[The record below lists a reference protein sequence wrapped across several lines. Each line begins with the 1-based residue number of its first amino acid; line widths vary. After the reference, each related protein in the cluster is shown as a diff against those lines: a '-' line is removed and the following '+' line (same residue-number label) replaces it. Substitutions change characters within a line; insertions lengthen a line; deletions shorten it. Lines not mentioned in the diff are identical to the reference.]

1 MNGDKFVTVCFRSGW
16 IKGDLMPR
24 FRTIR
29 GMRDFL
35 PKEAEAMKYV
45 EQVTRELAHLYSYG
59 EVITP
64 VVESHDLLAAKSGE
78 EIRKRMYAFND
89 LGGRKVALRPE
100 FTASVA
106 RLIVTKMMN
115 DPKPIRLYCCG
126 SLYRYDEPQY
136 LRYREFW
143 QSNYEL
149 IGSNKPEADA
159 EILIL
164 TYDLMKRLGLRNYWF
179 KIGHVG
185 IIRGILS
192 QEDIVEERQNQI
204 MQLLD
209 NRRWDEALTVT
220 QESGVSQIATTA
232 LKKILET
239 KGKDVSK
246 VLKEAKRV
254 VSNYNSATAAV
265 ENLQNILDLVK
276 ESGVKFETLIEAGFA
291 RGLEYYTG
299 VVFQPYVPELEREV
313 GGGGRYDKLIE
324 LFGGEPTPAVG
335 VAHGIDRLVLSMKN
349 QKVLTKIGAER
360 RVMVIPIGEEM
371 RAKAMELSLMLRN
384 VNIPVEVEVMGRTVS
399 KALQD
404 ADRRNVTCAIIVG
417 AEELKTEKVVLRDMK
432 KRVQETVEIQNLS
445 DEILKN
451 MT

>member
-1 MNGDKFVTVCFRSGW
+1 
-16 IKGDLMPR
+16 MPK

-35 PKEAEAMKYV
+35 PKEAERMKYV
-45 EQVTRELAHLYSYG
+45 ERVTRELAHLYCYK
-59 EVITP
+59 EIITP
-64 VVESHDLLAAKSGE
+64 VVESYDLLAAKSGE

-100 FTASVA
+100 FTASIA
-106 RLIVTKMMN
+106 RLIATKMMN
-115 DPKPIRLYCCG
+115 EPKPIRLYCCG

-164 TYDLMKRLGLRNYWF
+164 THDLMKRLGLRNYWF

-192 QEDIVEERQNQI
+192 QEGVPGERQNQI

-209 NRRWDEALTVT
+209 SRRWDEALTLV
-220 QESGVSQIATTA
+220 QESEVSQIATIT

-246 VLKEAKRV
+246 VLNEAKRV
-254 VSNYNSATAAV
+254 ISNYDSAVAAV

-276 ESGVKFETLIEAGFA
+276 ESGVTFETLIEAGFA

-299 VVFQPYVPELEREV
+299 MVFQPYVPGLEREV

-335 VAHGIDRLVLSMKN
+335 VAHGIDRLVLAMKK
-349 QKVLTKIGAER
+349 QKVLTKIGAGR
-360 RVMVIPIGEEM
+360 RVIVIPISEEM
-371 RAKAMELSLMLRN
+371 KADAIELSLMLRN
-384 VNIPVEVEVMGRTVS
+384 VNIPVEVEVLGRTVS

-404 ADRRNVTCAIIVG
+404 ADRRNVTHTIIVG
-417 AEELKTEKVVLRDMK
+417 PEELKEGKVVLRDMK
-432 KRVQETVEIQNLS
+432 KREQKIIEVATLVDSFERERC
-445 DEILKN
+445 
-451 MT
+451 

>member
-1 MNGDKFVTVCFRSGW
+1 
-16 IKGDLMPR
+16 
-24 FRTIR
+24 
-29 GMRDFL
+29 
-35 PKEAEAMKYV
+35 MKYV
-45 EQVTRELAHLYSYG
+45 EQVTRELAHLYCYG

-64 VVESHDLLAAKSGE
+64 VVESYDLLAAKSGE

-100 FTASVA
+100 FTASIA
-106 RLIVTKMMN
+106 RLIATKMMN
-115 DPKPIRLYCCG
+115 EPKPIRLYCCG

-164 TYDLMKRLGLRNYWF
+164 THNLMKRLGLCNYWF

-192 QEDIVEERQNQI
+192 EEDVSDEQQNQI

-209 NRRWDEALTVT
+209 NKRWDEALAVA
-220 QESGVSQIATTA
+220 QETAVSKTATTT
-232 LKKILET
+232 LKKILDI
-239 KGKDVSK
+239 KGKDTSK
-246 VLKEAKRV
+246 VLNEAKRV
-254 VSNYNSATAAV
+254 VSNYNSAVAAV
-265 ENLQNILDLVK
+265 ENLQTILDLVK
-276 ESGVKFETLIEAGFA
+276 ESNAKFETLIEAGFA

-299 VVFQPYVPELEREV
+299 MVFQPYVPELEREV

-335 VAHGIDRLVLSMKN
+335 VAHGIDRLVLAMKK
-349 QKVLTKIGAER
+349 QKVLTKIGAEK
-360 RVMVIPIGEEM
+360 RVMVIPIGEET
-371 RAKAMELSLMLRN
+371 RARAIELSLILRN
-384 VNIPVEVEVMGRTVS
+384 ANILVEVEVMGRTVS

-404 ADRRNVTCAIIVG
+404 ADKRSITHTVIVG
-417 AEELKTEKVVLRDMK
+417 PEELKEGKVVLRDMR
-432 KRVQETVEIQNLS
+432 KREQKAMKITSLVNSFESGKGAE
-445 DEILKN
+445 
-451 MT
+451 

>member
-1 MNGDKFVTVCFRSGW
+1 VPKFG
-16 IKGDLMPR
+16 
-24 FRTIR
+24 TIR

-35 PKEAEAMKYV
+35 PKEAEKMKYI
-45 EQVTRELAHLYSYG
+45 EQVTRELAHLYGYD

-64 VVESHDLLAAKSGE
+64 VVESYDLLAAKSGE
-78 EIRKRMYAFND
+78 EIRKRMYAFDD

-100 FTASVA
+100 FTASIA
-106 RLIVTKMMN
+106 RLIATKMMN
-115 DPKPIRLYCCG
+115 EPKPLRLYCCG

-149 IGSNKPEADA
+149 VGSNRPEADA

-164 TYDLMKRLGLRNYWF
+164 THDLMKRLGLRGYWF

-192 QEDIVEERQNQI
+192 QEGVAEEHQNQI

-209 NRRWDEALTVT
+209 DKQWDEALRVS
-220 QESGVSQIATTA
+220 QESGVSQIAITT
-232 LKKILET
+232 LKKILQT
-239 KGKDVSK
+239 RGKDVSE
-246 VLKEAKRV
+246 VLNEAKSV
-254 VSNYNSATAAV
+254 VSSYDSAMAAV

-276 ESGVKFETLIEAGFA
+276 ESGAEFETLIEAGFA

-299 VVFQPYVPELEREV
+299 MVFQPYVPELEREV

-335 VAHGIDRLVLSMKN
+335 VAHGIDRLVLATKK
-349 QKVLTKIGAER
+349 QKGLTKIGAER

-371 RAKAMELSLMLRN
+371 RARAMEISLMLKN
-384 VNIPVEVEVMGRTVS
+384 VNIPVEVEVLGRTVS

-404 ADRRNVTCAIIVG
+404 ADRRTVAHVVIVG
-417 AEELKTEKVVLRDMK
+417 PEELKEERVVLRDMR
-432 KRVQETVEIQNLS
+432 KREQRVVEMKNLCE
-445 DEILKN
+445 EILGSLR
-451 MT
+451 